1 MNRYLFVLSF
11 IALVFWN
18 APSAYAQNDP
28 GPMAPPP
35 RFEVKRIPAEPHP
48 GPPPIPEAEIIA
60 RFSVNESVMK
70 KEYDAYNFTQQI
82 RVEELSN
89 PGGKFMVTG
98 EVYSRSNGERFLR
111 ITKEA
116 ESNLK
121 VTNFSLEDVKTI
133 ASLPLFFLTPEE
145 IANYDFK
152 YAGQDQLDQ
161 INTYVF
167 QVKPKRLS
175 RTRRLFEGAVWVDDQ
190 DFVIVKSFGKF
201 VSEIA
206 GNGTK
211 LPFTMFETFRENFQ
225 DKYWLPTYTR
235 SDDYIQGSDSSELHL
250 HLVIRNTEFKLNGSG
265 ATAET
270 TAPPATA
277 APVSSAPAETP
288 PKSGAPPKKPVGPS

>member
-1 MNRYLFVLSF
+1 MMKRFLLLLILGFMGSWF
-11 IALVFWN
+11 SPFAR
-18 APSAYAQNDP
+18 AQDDM

-35 RFEVKRIPAEPHP
+35 KFEVKRIPAEPHP

-70 KEYDAYNFTQQI
+70 KEYDAYNFRQQI
-82 RVEELSN
+82 RVEEQGE
-89 PGGKFMVTG
+89 PGGKFVVSG
-98 EVYSRSNGERFLR
+98 EVYTRPGGDRYLR
-111 ITKEA
+111 ITKEP

-133 ASLPLFFLTPEE
+133 ASLPLFFLTPDE
-145 IANYDFK
+145 IGNYNFK

-167 QVKPKRLS
+167 QVSPKRLS
-175 RTRRLFEGAVWVDDQ
+175 RTRRLFEGAVWVEDQ
-190 DFVIVKSFGKF
+190 DLVIVKSFGKF

-206 GNGTK
+206 GSDTK

-235 SDDYIQGSDSSELHL
+235 SDDYIQGADNRELHL
-250 HLVIRNTEFKLNGSG
+250 HLVIRNTEFKLNSPPAAAASPAATAPAASPATG
-265 ATAET
+265 ATPKAG
-270 TAPPATA
+270 
-277 APVSSAPAETP
+277 TP
-288 PKSGAPPKKPVGPS
+288 PKNSLNPG